1 MSATAFDDRFLRRSG
16 KLWTNRYV
24 RRSFRNKTA
33 IVGAAVLAIIVLAA
47 ILAPFLTPYGPNQM
61 DLLAV
66 TEPPSPDHW
75 LGTDQLGKDV
85 LTTLLYGARTS
96 LYIGFISALGGTII
110 GVTIGAVTGYF
121 GGWLDNLAIRMS
133 ELIMT
138 FPELILV
145 MILVTLIGQGVGNII
160 LVFIFTGWMTTFRIV
175 RTEFLSIRQETFIE
189 SGRSLGLPTGSLI
202 FRHMLPNVMSPI
214 VVSFTVNFALYI
226 IAEAGLSFL
235 GLGVPATT
243 PTWGNM
249 LSAAQS
255 LDVVRNFWWLWS
267 APGTAIVVLVIAAN
281 LVGDALRDIM
291 DPRGKS

>member
-1 MSATAFDDRFLRRSG
+1 MSTTVPDVLRSSRKPWSSRYLRRS
-16 KLWTNRYV
+16 V
-24 RRSFRNKTA
+24 RNKTA
-33 IVGAAVLAIIVLAA
+33 IVGALVLAIIVLSA
-47 ILAPFLTPYGPNQM
+47 ILAPVLTHYGPSQM
-61 DLLAV
+61 DLMSV
-66 TEPPSPDHW
+66 TKPPSSNHW

-85 LTTLLYGARTS
+85 FTILLYGARTS
-96 LYIGFISALGGTII
+96 LYIGFVSALGGTII
-110 GVTIGAVTGYF
+110 GVFLGAITGYF
-121 GGWLDNLAIRMS
+121 GGWFDAVVIRFS

-145 MILVTLIGQGVGNII
+145 MVLVTLIGQGVNNVI
-160 LVFIFTGWMTTFRIV
+160 LVFVFTGWMTTFRIV
-175 RTEFLSIRQETFIE
+175 RTEFLSIRQETFID
-189 SGRSLGLPTGSLI
+189 SGRSLGLPTRSLI

-226 IAEAGLSFL
+226 LAEAGLSFL

-255 LDVVRNFWWLWS
+255 TDVVRNFWWLWVS
-267 APGTAIVVLVIAAN
+267 PGIAIVLLVIAAN

-291 DPRGKS
+291 DPKGED